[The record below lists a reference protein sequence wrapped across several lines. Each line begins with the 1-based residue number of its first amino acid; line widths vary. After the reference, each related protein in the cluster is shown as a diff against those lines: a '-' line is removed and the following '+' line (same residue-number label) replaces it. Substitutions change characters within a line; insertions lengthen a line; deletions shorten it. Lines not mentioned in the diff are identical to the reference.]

1 MLPLPIPTISMTEPP
16 TTPKRPFARR
26 AQTVDS
32 SSLLGT
38 PSSFLSPGTPPETAG
53 MNFELSSSP
62 LFNEPAVRGLLL
74 GYSIVGT
81 ITYAVMVSLGEMV
94 AYLPIPG
101 GHIALARRFVDSAF
115 SFTMVRLFLR
125 RH

>member
-62 LFNEPAVRGLLL
+62 LFNEPAVRGWSDMQVD
-74 GYSIVGT
+74 YPSPVE
-81 ITYAVMVSLGEMV
+81 APS
-94 AYLPIPG
+94 
-101 GHIALARRFVDSAF
+101 FVWERSDEAKNKN
-115 SFTMVRLFLR
+115 
-125 RH
+125 